1 MLKGATRA
9 GITGIINQLEGDMA
23 ATDDPEALGGLLK
36 DNLKARGA
44 TLGAQVTSVRRKLP
58 RKLAKEADAIVAAEQ
73 RARYRPD
80 LPPIGEAQ
88 LKKARSG
95 IAKHLTETDRKADRR
110 AARKR
115 WATGL
120 VLNLMFAMVVIG
132 LFFWFGRQL

>member
-1 MLKGATRA
+1 
-9 GITGIINQLEGDMA
+9 MA
-23 ATDDPEALGGLLK
+23 AKDDPEALGGLLQ
-36 DNLKARGA
+36 DTLKARGE
-44 TLGAQVTSVRRKLP
+44 TLGAQLSSVRRKLP
-58 RKLAKEADAIVAAEQ
+58 RRLAKEADAIVAAEQ

-95 IAKHLTETDRKADRR
+95 LTRHLEQTDRKADRR

-115 WATGL
+115 WATGM
-120 VLNLMFAMVVIG
+120 VLNLLLAMVAIG